1 MSYYRY
7 EQERGELP
15 EPIVY
20 GGYGSGANA
29 VQKEYGEPAGD
40 DAGEFAEH
48 AGTGCVGTSVIVD
61 GLGRFRSVAAAARA
75 IGVSRNALIG
85 KLKRGR
91 GAAVVDGYK
100 VRKAD
105 R

>member
-15 EPIVY
+15 YPIIY

-29 VQKEYGEPAGD
+29 VQREYSEPEGD
-40 DAGEFAEH
+40 DAGDFDEH

-61 GLGRFRSVAAAARA
+61 GLGRFRSMAAAARA
-75 IGVSRNALIG
+75 IGVSRNALVG
-85 KLKRGR
+85 RLKRGN
-91 GAAVVDGYK
+91 GAVVVNGYAI
-100 VRKAD
+100 RKTG